1 MKPTFEE
8 LKNRIFAPAM
18 PPTITILLA
27 SALKPLDDTRMLGKF
42 GRTLARR
49 PGTQVHVAGR
59 AAPRPPDL
67 PPNLQVHELLHGS
80 RLSLARL
87 RAQWRYWQLLQKL
100 QPSVVFVHAPELL
113 PATVLWQWLGRGRR
127 FVYDVRENYALNIR
141 TQAVYPPWARDVLAG
156 LVRRLETL
164 AAARATA
171 ILLAERSYAAELP
184 FASGAL
190 VSDAVPTTAGAS
202 TPFRSKNH
210 KPKTTS
216 QKPVILIENKYQPY
230 DAVPATCPRRL
241 PNISEPLLL
250 VYSGTISEL
259 NGVWEALRFAAHL
272 RTVWP
277 LAHLTIIGACQQ
289 PALLARLQAA
299 VAATNGAVTLVGG
312 AALVPHAAVVADLRR
327 SHLGLLPY
335 RPHPSTAR
343 CIPTKLFEY
352 LALAL
357 PLVLP
362 PNPLWQPLAET
373 AGAGLAFDFQQ
384 ATYPPAAELAAGLQ
398 AGVYYPQGPP
408 PLAFWE
414 PEAKKIV
421 ALLDSIG

>member
-1 MKPTFEE
+1 M
-8 LKNRIFAPAM
+8 PAL
-18 PPTITILLA
+18 TILLA
-27 SALKPLDDTRMLGKF
+27 SVLKPLDDTRMLGKF
-42 GRTLARR
+42 GRTLAHR
-49 PGTQVHVAGR
+49 PGAQVHVAGR
-59 AAPRPPDL
+59 AAPQPPNL
-67 PPNLQVHELLHGS
+67 PPNLHVHELLRGS

-87 RAQWRYWQLLQKL
+87 QAQWRYWQLLRQL
-100 QPSVVFVHAPELL
+100 QPTIVVVHAPELL

-164 AAARATA
+164 AAARAA
-171 ILLAERSYAAELP
+171 AVLLAERSYAAELP
-184 FASGAL
+184 FAAGAL
-190 VSDAVPTTAGAS
+190 EAAKPLVAS
-202 TPFRSKNH
+202 P
-210 KPKTTS
+210 PAQS
-216 QKPVILIENKYQPY
+216 QQLAPNNQQPVLIIENKYQPY
-230 DAVPATCPRRL
+230 DNLPADWPRRL
-241 PNISEPLLL
+241 PSTSELLRL

-277 LAHLTIIGACQQ
+277 LAHLTIMGACQQ

-312 AALVPHAAVVADLRR
+312 AALVPHAAVVAELRR

-343 CIPTKLFEY
+343 CVPTKLFEY

-362 PNPLWQPLAET
+362 PNPLWQPLTET
-373 AGAGLAFDFQQ
+373 AGAGLIFDFQQ
-384 ATYPPAAELAAGLQ
+384 ATYPPASELAAGLQ
-398 AGVYYPQGPP
+398 ADIYYPQGPP

-414 PEAKKIV
+414 PEAKKIMG
-421 ALLDSIG
+421 LLDSIG

>member
-1 MKPTFEE
+1 
-8 LKNRIFAPAM
+8 M
-18 PPTITILLA
+18 PPALTILFA
-27 SALKPLDDTRMLGKF
+27 SVLKPLDDTRMLGKF
-42 GRTLARR
+42 GRTLSQR
-49 PGTQVHVAGR
+49 PGVQVHVAGR

-67 PPNLQVHELLHGS
+67 PPNLQVHGLLRGS

-87 RAQWRYWQLLQKL
+87 RAQWRYWQLLRRL
-100 QPSVVFVHAPELL
+100 QPTVVFVHAPELL

-127 FVYDVRENYALNIR
+127 FIYDVRENYALNIQ
-141 TQAVYPPWARDVLAG
+141 TQAVYPPWARHLLAG

-164 AAARATA
+164 AAARAA
-171 ILLAERSYAAELP
+171 AVLLAERSYAAELP
-184 FASGAL
+184 FA
-190 VSDAVPTTAGAS
+190 AGAEVRPAATAAYAAS
-202 TPFRSKNH
+202 PPLSKNE
-210 KPKTTS
+210 TQATRTAR
-216 QKPVILIENKYQPY
+216 PVLIIENKYQPY
-230 DAVPATCPRRL
+230 DAVPATWPRRL
-241 PNISEPLLL
+241 PEVSEPLRL

-259 NGVWEALRFAAHL
+259 NGVWEALRFTAHL

-299 VAATNGAVTLVGG
+299 VAAAGGAVTLVGG
-312 AALVPHAAVVADLRR
+312 AALVPHAAVVAELRR

-343 CIPTKLFEY
+343 CVPTKLFEY
-352 LALAL
+352 LGLAL

-362 PNPLWQPLAET
+362 PNPLWQPLAEA

-384 ATYPPAAELAAGLQ
+384 ATYPPAAELAAALR
-398 AGVYYPQGPP
+398 AGTYYPQGPP

-414 PEAKKIV
+414 PEAKKLS

>member
-1 MKPTFEE
+1 
-8 LKNRIFAPAM
+8 M
-18 PPTITILLA
+18 PPALTILLA
-27 SALKPLDDTRMLGKF
+27 SVLKPLDDTRMLGKF
-42 GRTLARR
+42 GRTLAQR
-49 PGTQVHVAGR
+49 PRTQVHVAGR
-59 AAPRPPDL
+59 AAPRPPGL
-67 PPNLQVHELLHGS
+67 PPNLHVHELLRGT

-87 RAQWRYWQLLQKL
+87 RAQWHYWQLLQQL
-100 QPSVVFVHAPELL
+100 QPTLVFVHAPELL

-127 FVYDVRENYALNIR
+127 FIYDVRENYALNIR
-141 TQAVYPPWARDVLAG
+141 TQAVYPPWARHLLAG

-164 AAARATA
+164 AAARAAA

-184 FASGAL
+184 FAAGAL
-190 VSDAVPTTAGAS
+190 AALTEAVSTSGDSTLSDGKRQTTTGPLPAL
-202 TPFRSKNH
+202 
-210 KPKTTS
+210 
-216 QKPVILIENKYQPY
+216 IIENKYQPY
-230 DAVPATCPRRL
+230 DAIPAAWPRRL
-241 PNISEPLLL
+241 PEVSEPLRL

-277 LAHLTIIGACQQ
+277 LAHLTIIGSCQQ

-312 AALVPHAAVVADLRR
+312 AALVPHEDVVAELRR

-343 CIPTKLFEY
+343 CVPTKLFEY
-352 LALAL
+352 LGLAL

-362 PNPLWQPLAET
+362 PNPLWQPLVEA
-373 AGAGLAFDFQQ
+373 AGAGLGFDFQQ
-384 ATYPPAAELAAGLQ
+384 PTYPAAAKLAAALR
-398 AGVYYPQGPP
+398 AGTYYPQGPP

-414 PEAKKIV
+414 PEAKKIL